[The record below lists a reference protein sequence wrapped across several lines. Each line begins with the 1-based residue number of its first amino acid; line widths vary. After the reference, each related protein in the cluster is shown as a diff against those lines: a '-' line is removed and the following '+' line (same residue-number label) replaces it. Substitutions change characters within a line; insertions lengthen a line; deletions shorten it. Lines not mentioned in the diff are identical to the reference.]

1 MARPIPTL
9 VREMAGAWRVEQRMW
24 TGTATTP
31 LVLPAAIGR
40 RRLVE
45 GGFLE
50 EIMEKSPRARGDTF
64 TRVACLNF
72 NAVTQQFGYVS
83 LDSRSA
89 AVDGRVKPWPGTQ
102 RGRETRTS
110 MSYRS
115 T

>member
-83 LDSRSA
+83 LDSRAPQLMVELSRGPERNEA
-89 AVDGRVKPWPGTQ
+89 AKQGR
-102 RGRETRTS
+102 R
-110 MSYRS
+110 
-115 T
+115 